1 MPLPFDKSVAK
12 CATIEAM
19 PNLDL
24 NDVAAFVRVVEN
36 TGFAKA
42 ARELGVPTSTV
53 SRAVARLE
61 EAAGVR
67 LLHRTTR
74 NLSVTSEGHAFHQR
88 VAPLVASLR
97 DATLHLGTGGKEPEG
112 LLRITAPNDIGSAF
126 LSGEVVRFAERYPLL
141 RVELKLTNH
150 KLNLVSEGID
160 VAVRAGRLE
169 SSSLVA
175 RKVGTLQVELYAAP
189 SYAERHRLP
198 TTLDELSKHQI
209 VAFGARD
216 GKITWQLEGPRGQ
229 ETLELACR
237 IACDDFGFVRAV
249 VSAGGGIGL
258 IPRMLAA
265 SEVATG
271 RLVRVLPDYGV
282 KGAALHVIY
291 PSARQVPVKVTA
303 FRDFLAKSCAHTMR
317 E

>member
-1 MPLPFDKSVAK
+1 MPD
-12 CATIEAM
+12 M
-19 PNLDL
+19 DL

-36 TGFAKA
+36 NGFAKA

-61 EAAGVR
+61 ESVGVR

-74 NLSVTSEGHAFHQR
+74 NLSVTGEGHAFHQR

-97 DATLHLGTGGKEPEG
+97 DATRTLGSGGKEPEG
-112 LLRITAPNDIGSAF
+112 LLRITAPNDIGAAF
-126 LSGEVVRFAERYPLL
+126 LSEEIVRFADRYPLL
-141 RVELKLTNH
+141 HVDLLLTNR

-175 RKVGTLQVELYAAP
+175 RKIGTLQVELYASPA
-189 SYAERHRLP
+189 YAERARLP
-198 TTLDELSKHQI
+198 SNLSELSRHKI

-216 GKITWQLEGPRGQ
+216 GKVSWDLQGPRGQ
-229 ETLELACR
+229 ETVELSCR
-237 IACDDFGFVRAV
+237 IGCDDFGFVRATLV
-249 VSAGGGIGL
+249 AGGGIGL
-258 IPRMLAA
+258 IPRMIAA

-271 RLVRVLPDYGV
+271 RLVRVLPEYGV
-282 KGAALHVIY
+282 SGAALYVIY
-291 PSARQVPVKVTA
+291 PSARQVPTKVSL
-303 FRDFLAKSCAHTMR
+303 FREFLAKRCTEAIR
-317 E
+317 DGR

>member
-1 MPLPFDKSVAK
+1 MPD
-12 CATIEAM
+12 
-19 PNLDL
+19 LDL

-36 TGFAKA
+36 SGFAKT

-61 EAAGVR
+61 ETVGVR

-74 NLSVTSEGHAFHQR
+74 SLSVTSEGHAFHQR
-88 VAPLVASLR
+88 VAPLVASLK
-97 DATLHLGTGGKEPEG
+97 DATRTLGSGGKEPEG
-112 LLRITAPNDIGSAF
+112 LLRVTAPNDLGSAF
-126 LSGEVVRFAERYPLL
+126 LSEAVVRFADRYPLL
-141 RVELKLTNH
+141 HVELLLTNR
-150 KLNLVSEGID
+150 KLNLISEGVD

-175 RKVGTLQVELYAAP
+175 RKVGTLQVELYASP

-198 TTLDELSKHQI
+198 TTLGDLARHHI

-216 GKITWQLEGPRGQ
+216 GKISWQLEGPRGP
-229 ETLELACR
+229 ESVELKCR
-237 IACDDFGFVRAV
+237 IACDDFGFVRAASV
-249 VSAGGGIGL
+249 AGGGVGL
-258 IPRMLAA
+258 IPRVIAA

-271 RLVRVLPDYGV
+271 RLLRVLPEYGL

-291 PSARQVPVKVTA
+291 PSARQVPTKVSV
-303 FRDFLAKSCAHTMR
+303 FRDFLAKSCSLASQA
-317 E
+317 

>member
-1 MPLPFDKSVAK
+1 MPEMAD
-12 CATIEAM
+12 
-19 PNLDL
+19 LDL

-36 TGFAKA
+36 SGFAKA

-61 EAAGVR
+61 DNVGVR

-74 NLSVTSEGHAFHQR
+74 NLSVTGEGQAFHQR

-97 DATLHLGTGGKEPEG
+97 DATRTLSTAGKEPEG
-112 LLRITAPNDIGSAF
+112 LLRVTAPNDIGSAF
-126 LSGEVVRFAERYPLL
+126 LSEEVVRFADRYPLL
-141 RVELKLTNH
+141 RVELLLTNR

-175 RKVGTLQVELYAAP
+175 RKIGSLQVDLYASP

-198 TTLDELSKHQI
+198 TTLAELPRHHV
-209 VAFGARD
+209 VAFSARD

-229 ETLELACR
+229 ESVELKSR
-237 IACDDFGFVRAV
+237 IACDDYGFVRAAV
-249 VSAGGGIGL
+249 VAGGGIGMV
-258 IPRMLAA
+258 PRMIVA
-265 SEVATG
+265 SDVATG
-271 RLVRVLPDYGV
+271 RLVRVLPEYGLT
-282 KGAALHVIY
+282 GAPLHVVY
-291 PSARQVPVKVTA
+291 ASARQVPTKVAA
-303 FRDFLAKSCAHTMR
+303 FRDFLVKSCTQVLHP
-317 E
+317 